1 MQIIGFSGTDSN
13 PQVLNPI
20 LFGKPAT
27 TAVTAVRPEATAQP
41 SAPPANAA
49 PAVPATNVR
58 RTTQTHGASAAGGGA
73 AAAAA
78 VTEMQVS
85 SYSTMVN
92 GTQYSGSIVESGGQY
107 TASVPNL
114 PGATATGTSITAAE
128 NSLDLRIDEL
138 V

>member
-1 MQIIGFSGTDSN
+1 MQIIGFSSTDSN

-20 LFGKPAT
+20 LFGKLAT
-27 TAVTAVRPEATAQP
+27 TAVAAVRPEATAQP

-73 AAAAA
+73 AAAA

-107 TASVPNL
+107 TASVPSL